1 MGTLDDIKDILRGAL
16 AALGGFGG
24 RMLARL
30 VLILTAG
37 QLYGAE
43 AFGILGQIA
52 AITEI
57 TAAIATLGLR
67 RSLLDYL
74 SANLDNEEAIA
85 ATIKNAL
92 LSSLILATALSAILG
107 IAWPYLF
114 HDLPMPVI
122 LYFSVPAIVFA
133 EVAGTAIRFK
143 RIIRWEVIG
152 RYIMEPWFFLA
163 AALLFYYQGMLTL
176 GILIAYSISHL
187 AAAIGIAKGL
197 SETIGIKR
205 ILTARITRQSLYQL
219 PLKSLPVGMTDLG
232 VMMFRRI
239 DILVLS
245 IMVSHEVT
253 GIYYM
258 AQQLVTVP
266 HKIHQLFEPMMSPVI
281 AKLHH
286 ELKSEAIAAKMEGLC
301 RWVFTFQVAI
311 TVPFMVFAGHLLG
324 LFGDQ
329 FAAGATVLVLLLI
342 AELFDGSFAL
352 TETPLVF
359 ARPSTPLKLIIM
371 TLLIEVPAVAGLSH
385 LWGMEGAAAGFL
397 IAMVSLTSTR
407 LFMLNKHLDIQVLT
421 RAFIKPVFFAVLVGS
436 LLVTATQYIPM
447 EQGYIFGPAIF
458 LAIAL
463 FLGLIRL
470 LALTP
475 GDKDIIQQLRVG

>member
-1 MGTLDDIKDILRGAL
+1 MGSLDDIKDILRGAL

-37 QLYGAE
+37 QLFGAE

-74 SANLDNEEAIA
+74 SAHKGDEQAIA
-85 ATIKNAL
+85 GTIKNAL
-92 LSSLILATALSAILG
+92 IASLALATLLSVLLG
-107 IAWPYLF
+107 VAWPYLF
-114 HDLPMPVI
+114 SNLPMPVI
-122 LYFSVPAIVFA
+122 LYFSIPAIVFT

-143 RIIRWEVIG
+143 RIIRWEVIA
-152 RYIMEPWFFLA
+152 RYIMEPWFFLG
-163 AALLFYYQGMLTL
+163 AALLFYHFGMLAT
-176 GILIAYSISHL
+176 GIIIAYSISHL
-187 AAAIGIAKGL
+187 AAAAGIAKGL
-197 SETIGIKR
+197 SDTIGIKR
-205 ILTARITRQSLYQL
+205 VISADIEWKYLHKL
-219 PLKSLPVGMTDLG
+219 PIKSLPVGMTDLG
-232 VMMFRRI
+232 VMAFRRI

-245 IMVSHEVT
+245 LAVSHEVT

-266 HKIHQLFEPMMSPVI
+266 HKIHQLFEPMMGPVI

-301 RWVFTFQVAI
+301 RWVFTLQIAV
-311 TVPFMVFAGHLLG
+311 TVPFMVFSAQLLG

-329 FAAGATVLVLLLI
+329 FAIGAMVFILLLV

-359 ARPSTPLKLIIM
+359 AKPKTPLKLIIM
-371 TLLIEVPAVAGLSH
+371 TLLIEIPAIAGLSH
-385 LWGMEGAAAGFL
+385 IWGMEGAAAGFL
-397 IAMVSLTSTR
+397 IAMMSLTTAR
-407 LFMLNKHLDIQVLT
+407 LIMLNKHLSIKVIST
-421 RAFIKPVFFAVLVGS
+421 AFIRPLSLAALVGG
-436 LLVTATQYIPM
+436 LLVYTTTLIPVDK
-447 EQGYIFGPAIF
+447 GYVFGPAI
-458 LAIAL
+458 LLTIAL

-470 LALTP
+470 IALTP
-475 GDKDIIQQLRVG
+475 GDRQIIEQLRSG